1 MSYPQITLITTDT
14 THLDAQGR
22 RSGQVRHAFHSPTH
36 WATICEVIEYHNPHS
51 PVEVSLQYG
60 SGGTNKDATDTDVAL
75 ALAQT
80 FTQAATLLARLGA

>member
-36 WATICEVIEYHNPHS
+36 WATICEVIEYHNPYS
-51 PVEVSLQYG
+51 PVEVTLQYG
-60 SGGTNKDATDTDVAL
+60 SGGTNKDAADSDVAL

-80 FTQAATLLARLGA
+80 DRKSTRLNSSH